1 MGYVELDIELC
12 GVVVPKRGVLVVKDS
27 GERKGDVCGLL
38 GTNVLCHVPAMSE
51 ALRSMA
57 EAEDTT
63 QDVARIVRV
72 AGCRPIFVPAHST
85 MAIPARGYCG
95 SGTAIVEPLST
106 AITGNIM
113 TLNTLV
119 ASDSFLVKVMNDSPT
134 GVTLNPGT
142 RIGIIRSATVYHPGK
157 VEVSLNEIRL
167 STVDRLDESAQMT
180 RKEQVAD
187 VLADLDLSGLQDDPT
202 ALDKARAIFYRHVGV
217 FASSEDDLG
226 CTNAVKHRISTSDD
240 RPVAQPYR
248 RVPPTQLDE
257 VKEHL
262 EKLLRTGVIVPSR
275 SDHASPIVLVRK
287 KSGALRMCVDY
298 RTLNAKTIKDAY
310 ALPRIVES
318 MDAMTGS
325 KWFSTLDL
333 QSAYNQVQ
341 MEPEDQRKTAFTTP
355 FGLYEYTR
363 MPFGLCNAPATFQ
376 RLMQTAFHADMFN
389 ILLVYLDDIVV
400 YSNTLDEQ
408 LTRLDT
414 VFTRLGSYGLKLEI
428 KKCSFFQKSVK
439 YLGHVVSGEGVATD
453 PEKITAVR
461 EWAVPETL
469 RELRSFI
476 GFASY
481 YRRYVPRFTQLA
493 TPLHRIVT
501 AACKDGNRK
510 RRTSASSS
518 IIDVWTEDCQQAFD
532 ALKLALTSAP
542 VLGFAD
548 YRLPFIVETDAS
560 DKGLGAVLSQKQE
573 GRHRIIAYASRGLRG
588 AERNDT
594 NYSSMKLETLA
605 LKWAITDKFRDYLL
619 GGLFTVYTDN
629 NPLTYFHKKA
639 KLSAVEQRWAA
650 ALASFNFDIKYR
662 PGHCNANADGLSR
675 LPRVAAST
683 ETDTKALLA
692 DATAT
697 SVVPL
702 DLRVTAMQQVASTED
717 RTDVAVTTLPG
728 ISNDDMVAMQMNDA
742 SIGRLQHFRHL
753 GRRPTGKERAVES
766 AGAIQLMR
774 QWGRI
779 VEKNGVLYR
788 RIADPRLGEVL
799 QLLLPSCLRDQVLQ
813 ELHDRAGH
821 QGAERTEQLIRSRC
835 FWPSMHA
842 DVLGWTQKCDRC
854 ALAKIQP
861 HKLRTLLG
869 RLMATQPLEVVAMDF
884 TMLEPSSDGREN
896 VLVITDVFSKFT
908 IAVPTRNQKAETVAN
923 VLVKEWFARY
933 GVPQRLHSDNGR
945 NFESAVIHELAKIYD
960 IKRSHTTP
968 YHPAGNGQCERFN
981 RTLHDLLRTL
991 GSAKKRRWV
1000 DHIQEVVQAYNLTPH
1015 SSTGYSPFYLMFG
1028 RVGRQPIDLL
1038 LGIGDHDDLQTDW
1051 VIEHQRRLQE
1061 AYSLARAQLEKEA
1074 NQRKACYDRGA
1085 QDLPLSDDEHV
1096 YRRKRGI
1103 IGRNKI
1109 QDAWDETIYKVVSR
1123 QGKNDVYVIEP
1134 VDGLGRQHTLHRSSL
1149 KPCVPGNDVPTAR
1162 PVVRRRRLPCVPT
1175 PRRESDESSDDDR
1188 LLCRYEMPTPAELNL
1203 PYRLEDDVQLHPPR
1217 DEISDE
1223 STELDEHEEQTGRP
1237 VRRTAGQH
1245 RNPFREPRS
1254 VWR

>member
-180 RKEQVAD
+180 RKEPVAD

-341 MEPEDQRKTAFTTP
+341 MEPEDRRKTAFTTP

-481 YRRYVPRFTQLA
+481 YCRYVPRFTQLA

-501 AACKDGNRK
+501 AACKD
-510 RRTSASSS
+510 
-518 IIDVWTEDCQQAFD
+518 V
-532 ALKLALTSAP
+532 TSAP

-675 LPRVAAST
+675 LPHVAAST

-821 QGAERTEQLIRSRC
+821 QGAERTEQLIRGRC

-861 HKLRTLLG
+861 HKLRTPLG

-1085 QDLPLSDDEHV
+1085 QDLPLSDGEHV

-1103 IGRNKI
+1103 LGRNKI
-1109 QDAWDETIYKVVSR
+1109 QDAWDETVYKVVSR

-1134 VDGLGRQHTLHRSSL
+1134 VEGLGRQHTLHRSSL
-1149 KPCVPGNDVPTAR
+1149 KPCVPGNDVPTAP

-1254 VWR
+1254 VW